1 MKNLF
6 SIAFLLLLGF
16 TAQAQLISVGIK
28 GGVNTQMNKP
38 EDVIIGG
45 GDSTLNLG
53 VDKFKFG
60 TQFGVFVRL
69 GNKVFLQSEL
79 LFNSTKT
86 DYKFKESS
94 FSDVIKNQKYQHLDL
109 PVLIGFKMGPLRFNA
124 GPVGH
129 YFLNSNSELSDI
141 NGYKARFKQ
150 FTWGWLA
157 GLSVGTGRISADLR
171 YEGNFNKEGDQFTF
185 FGDDYHFSKTPAR
198 LILGVNIAI
207 IK

>member
-1 MKNLF
+1 MKNLPV
-6 SIAFLLLLGF
+6 IALLLLLGHVAS
-16 TAQAQLISVGIK
+16 AQIVHFGLK
-28 GGVNTQMNKP
+28 GGINTQVNKP
-38 EDVIIGG
+38 QDIVLGS

-60 TQFGVFVRL
+60 TQFGVYVRL
-69 GNKVFLQSEL
+69 GNKLFLQPEL

-86 DYKFKESS
+86 DYRFKQNS
-94 FSDVIKNQKYQHLDL
+94 FSDVVKNQKYQHLDL
-109 PVLIGFKMGPLRFNA
+109 PVLVGFKMGPLRFNA

-129 YFLNSNSELSDI
+129 YFLNSNSELTNIS
-141 NGYKARFKQ
+141 GYKERFKQ

-157 GLSVGTGRISADLR
+157 GVTLGTGRISADLR
-171 YEGNFNKEGDQFTF
+171 YEGSFNNEGDRFTF